1 MYVMNG
7 KKIQDIGF
15 SAGDVNYPP
24 GWMARATPAELEA
37 LGIAVVADPVRPDAR
52 LGEVNENL
60 DGSFTLEPHPLEVVI
75 ANACNA
81 IDDTVSAVYTKWTRF
96 QKEYDARLQAA
107 EAYAQAGYTG
117 PVSVYISS
125 VADAA
130 GISAQAA
137 ADQVIEQATMFEV
150 ALEQLGAARMR
161 KFEVKRATDAAGAL
175 ALQDAIISQ
184 INTIAAQIS

>member
-24 GWMARATPAELEA
+24 GWIARATQEERDA
-37 LGIAVVADPVRPDAR
+37 LGIAVVADPVRPDTR
-52 LGEVNENL
+52 LGEVIENL
-60 DGSFTLEPHPLEVVI
+60 DGSYTLQPHSVESVI
-75 ANACNA
+75 LNACNA
-81 IDDTVSAVYTKWTRF
+81 IDDAVSAVYVKWTRF
-96 QKEYDARLQAA
+96 QKEYDARLAAA

-117 PVSVYISS
+117 PVSVYIAS

-130 GISAQAA
+130 GITAQQA
-137 ADQVIEQATMFEV
+137 ADQVIEQATMFEI

-161 KFEVKRATDAAGAL
+161 KFEVKRAADAAAAL
-175 ALQDAIISQ
+175 ALQDAILAQVS
-184 INTIAAQIS
+184 TIAAQIS